1 MAFSYEDIID
11 RARELRKQ
19 IEADAAVMDD
29 NTALKN
35 INRFPAWSGN
45 KVMYRAGIRIRYQ
58 KKLYRVRFQHTSSPE
73 ATPDVDTTNYKEV
86 LPEDQEVTD
95 WSEVTIQN
103 PVKKGGKVLFE
114 GEVFES
120 TINNNVWSPV
130 ENPDAW
136 KKVEE

>member
-11 RARELRKQ
+11 RALELRKQ

-45 KVMYRAGIRIRYQ
+45 KVMYRAGTRIRYQ

-136 KKVEE
+136 IKVEK

>member
-45 KVMYRAGIRIRYQ
+45 KVMYRAGTRIRYQ

-136 KKVEE
+136 IKVEK

>member
-45 KVMYRAGIRIRYQ
+45 KVMYRAGTRIRHQ

-136 KKVEE
+136 IKVEK